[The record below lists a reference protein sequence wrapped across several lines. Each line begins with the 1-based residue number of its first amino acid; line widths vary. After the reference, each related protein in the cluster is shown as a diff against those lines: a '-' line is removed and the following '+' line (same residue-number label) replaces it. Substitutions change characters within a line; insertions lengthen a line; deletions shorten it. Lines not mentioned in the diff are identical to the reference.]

1 MNLGDNLVVNTR
13 FVFTILFCVSL
24 AGCDTPRVTPFS
36 GQVKGVSMT
45 PGLRDGEAISWLPAQ
60 VDDYQRYVPVVCKH
74 EDDLVTKRIIGLAG
88 ESIRIADGE
97 LVKDG
102 EILRKTPRLLQQFGL
117 IVDRKTDSWRDATQS
132 WRQVNNT
139 WVCEHV
145 SPKHT
150 AWLTFHPES
159 STGVVPAI
167 DGVRIYDDVSWLSKE
182 TRRLNIV
189 QDVGIS
195 VVLDIDLD
203 EECGLEI
210 VVGKNQYMARLVVRK
225 QGRLAVIAGRLDGQF
240 VVTAW
245 PIPQSHREYLESQ
258 SAVGVSL
265 AYDVPKEWSVE
276 SEVAHEDHQPRDVA
290 SLGLGIK
297 LLTEREEVSAKE
309 ICTVTAEKL
318 LVWRDTQWLATPN
331 KSEWSVPVGHVFVLG
346 DCPAASRDSRHWGPL
361 PIDAIQ
367 GTVLQP
373 SPGESIPFRLHQ
385 D

>member
-45 PGLRDGEAISWLPAQ
+45 PGLRDGEAISWLPAK
-60 VDDYQRYVPVVCKH
+60 VDAYQRYVPVVCKH
-74 EDDLVTKRIIGLAG
+74 EDELVTKRIIGLAG

-132 WRQVNNT
+132 WRQLNNA

-145 SPKHT
+145 SPKNT
-150 AWLTFHPES
+150 AWLTFHPELS
-159 STGVVPAI
+159 PGVVPAI

-245 PIPQSHREYLESQ
+245 PIPQSHREYLESH
-258 SAVGVSL
+258 SAVSMSL
-265 AYDVPKEWSVE
+265 AYEVPKEWSVE
-276 SEVAHEDHQPRDVA
+276 SEVPHEDHQPRDVA

>member
-1 MNLGDNLVVNTR
+1 M
-13 FVFTILFCVSL
+13 
-24 AGCDTPRVTPFS
+24 A
-36 GQVKGVSMT
+36 
-45 PGLRDGEAISWLPAQ
+45 PGLQDGEVILWQPAQ
-60 VDDYQRYVPVVCKH
+60 VKDYQRYVPVVCKR
-74 EDDLVTKRIIGLAG
+74 EDEFVTKRIIGLAG
-88 ESIRIADGE
+88 ESIRIVDGE

-117 IVDRKTDSWRDATQS
+117 TVDSKTDSWRDATQS

-145 SPKHT
+145 SPKRT

-159 STGVVPAI
+159 SPGVVPAI

-210 VVGKNQYMARLVVRK
+210 VVGKNQHMARLVVRK

-245 PIPQSHREYLESQ
+245 PIPQGHREYLEGHG
-258 SAVGVSL
+258 AVSVSL
-265 AYDVPKEWSVE
+265 AYEIPEQWSVK

-297 LLTEREEVSAKE
+297 LLTKREEVSAKE

-318 LVWRDTQWLATPN
+318 MVWRDTQWLATPN
-331 KSEWSVPVGHVFVLG
+331 
-346 DCPAASRDSRHWGPL
+346 
-361 PIDAIQ
+361 I
-367 GTVLQP
+367 
-373 SPGESIPFRLHQ
+373 
-385 D
+385 

>member
-132 WRQVNNT
+132 WRQLNNT

-245 PIPQSHREYLESQ
+245 PIPQSHQEFLEGH
-258 SAVGVSL
+258 SAVSVSF
-265 AYDVPKEWSVE
+265 AYEVPEEWSVA
-276 SEVAHEDHQPRDVA
+276 SEVAYEDHQPRDVA

-297 LLTEREEVSAKE
+297 LLTERDELSTKK

>member
-1 MNLGDNLVVNTR
+1 M
-13 FVFTILFCVSL
+13 
-24 AGCDTPRVTPFS
+24 AGCNNSHLLPLS
-36 GQVKGVSMT
+36 GQIEGLSMA
-45 PGLRDGEAISWLPAQ
+45 PGLRDGEVVSWVPTQLDA
-60 VDDYQRYVPVVCKH
+60 YRRYTPVVCKLN
-74 EDDLVTKRIIGLAG
+74 DKLVIKRIVGLPG
-88 ESIRIADGE
+88 EFIQITDGE

-102 EILRKTPRLLQQFGL
+102 EMLRKTPRQLQQFGL
-117 IVDRKTDSWRDATQS
+117 IVDSKTDSWRDATQS
-132 WRQVNNT
+132 WSQLNNI

-182 TRRLNIV
+182 TRRLDVV

-195 VVLDIDLD
+195 VVFDIDLD

-210 VVGKNQYMARLVVRK
+210 VVGKNQHMARLVVRK
-225 QGRLAVIAGRLDGQF
+225 QGRLAVIAGRLDGKF

-245 PIPQSHREYLESQ
+245 PIPQSHQEFLEGHSVA
-258 SAVGVSL
+258 SVSP
-265 AYDVPKEWSVE
+265 AYEVPEEWSVE
-276 SEVAHEDHQPRDVA
+276 SEVAHEDNQPRDVA

-297 LLTEREEVSAKE
+297 LLTEREEVFAKE

>member
-13 FVFTILFCVSL
+13 FVVTILFCVSL

-45 PGLRDGEAISWLPAQ
+45 PGLRDGEAISWLPAKE
-60 VDDYQRYVPVVCKH
+60 DAYQRYVPVVCKH
-74 EDDLVTKRIIGLAG
+74 EDELVTKRIIGLAG

-117 IVDRKTDSWRDATQS
+117 IVDRKADSWRDVTQS
-132 WRQVNNT
+132 WRQLNNI

-210 VVGKNQYMARLVVRK
+210 VVGKNQHMARLVVRK

-245 PIPQSHREYLESQ
+245 PIPQSHQEFLEGHG
-258 SAVGVSL
+258 AVNVPL
-265 AYDVPKEWSVE
+265 AYEVPKEWSVE

-367 GTVLQP
+367 GTVLKPP
-373 SPGESIPFRLHQ
+373 SHKSFPFRLHQ

>member
-1 MNLGDNLVVNTR
+1 MT
-13 FVFTILFCVSL
+13 FV
-24 AGCDTPRVTPFS
+24 GCDTPRVTPFS

-45 PGLRDGEAISWLPAQ
+45 PGLRDGEAISWLPAK
-60 VDDYQRYVPVVCKH
+60 VDAYQRYVPVVCKH

-102 EILRKTPRLLQQFGL
+102 EILRKTPCLLQQFGL
-117 IVDRKTDSWRDATQS
+117 IVDRKADSWRDVTQS
-132 WRQVNNT
+132 WRQLNNA

-145 SPKHT
+145 SPKNT
-150 AWLTFHPES
+150 AWLTFHPELS
-159 STGVVPAI
+159 PGVVPAI
-167 DGVRIYDDVSWLSKE
+167 DGVRIYDDVSWLSTE

-210 VVGKNQYMARLVVRK
+210 VVGKNQHMARLVVRK

-245 PIPQSHREYLESQ
+245 PIPQSHQEFLEGH
-258 SAVGVSL
+258 SAVSVSL
-265 AYDVPKEWSVE
+265 AYEVPKEWSVE

-331 KSEWSVPVGHVFVLG
+331 TSEWSVPVGHVFVLG

-373 SPGESIPFRLHQ
+373 SPGELFPFRLHQ